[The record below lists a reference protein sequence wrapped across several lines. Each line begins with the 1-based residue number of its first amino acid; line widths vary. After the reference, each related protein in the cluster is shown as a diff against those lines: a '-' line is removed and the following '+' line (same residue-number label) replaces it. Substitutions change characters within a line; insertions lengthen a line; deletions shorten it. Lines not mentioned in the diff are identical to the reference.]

1 MTLSV
6 TIAVGLSF
14 AMVLVAILTWVFH
27 DEKHRDLESWIQ
39 YGFSGETLR
48 HVMLYYRSMG
58 LSMLVFYVLFVVS
71 CLALQ
76 SEGHRLFTDRGG
88 EPIWAGPVGAAMF
101 GLDLVLRGGFFDL
114 MEHFDLSAS
123 PILMNRDNGWFVLY
137 AFVFRIYY
145 GLTLLRILVSF
156 ALIWTRLRRARRALA
171 EPAPEQAQAIRR
183 RGLRL
188 RLRPGRS
195 SSAQPTARQGPQ

>member
-1 MTLSV
+1 MSLSV
-6 TIAVGLSF
+6 MMASGLAA
-14 AMVLVAILTWVFH
+14 AMVIVAILTWFFH
-27 DEKHRDLESWIQ
+27 DTKHRDLESWIQ
-39 YGFSGETLR
+39 YGFSGDTLR
-48 HVMLYYRSMG
+48 HVVIYYRSMG

-71 CLALQ
+71 CLVLQ
-76 SEGHRLFTDRGG
+76 SDGHQLFTNRAG
-88 EPIWAGPVGAAMF
+88 EPIWAGPIGAAMF

-123 PILMNRDNGWFVLY
+123 PILMYRENRWFVLY

-156 ALIWTRLRRARRALA
+156 ALIWTRLRRVRRSLI
-171 EPAPEQAQAIRR
+171 EPDAGQTQVLRR

-188 RLRPGRS
+188 RLRSGR
-195 SSAQPTARQGPQ
+195 TAAPRQT